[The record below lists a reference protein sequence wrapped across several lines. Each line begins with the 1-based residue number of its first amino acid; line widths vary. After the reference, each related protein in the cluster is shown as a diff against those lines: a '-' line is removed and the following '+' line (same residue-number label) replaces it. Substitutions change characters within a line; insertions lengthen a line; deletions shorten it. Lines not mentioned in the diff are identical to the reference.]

1 MEDIR
6 REVLKFL
13 TDYGFKIVGAVIIL
27 TLGGLAA
34 RWIGKVTEDWLTKKQ
49 VEPPIRML
57 AVRVLRLVVF
67 ALAAVLALDKFGVQT
82 APLVA
87 GIGVA
92 GVGIGLALQGVLS
105 NLVAGL
111 LIIFTKPFRVG
122 EYIELLG
129 VEGQV
134 TTVALFATTL
144 LHSDRSR
151 VVIPNR
157 KIVGEILHNYGTIR
171 QLSLSVGVSYDTNI
185 NDALTVIRDILAQNP
200 RVLKE
205 PAPGV
210 GVTSLA
216 DSSVNIAIAPWAS
229 VADYG
234 AAGGEL
240 NKAILETF
248 REKGIEMP
256 FPQREIRL
264 LNPDGVSANVT
275 TAASPR
281 GL

>member
-1 MEDIR
+1 MDDIR
-6 REVLKFL
+6 KEVLKFL

-27 TLGGLAA
+27 TIGGFVA
-34 RWIGKVTEDWLTKKQ
+34 RWIGKVTDDWLTKKH

-57 AVRVLRLVVF
+57 AVRVLRLLVF

-82 APLVA
+82 APLIA

-134 TTVALFATTL
+134 TTVALFSTTL
-144 LHSDRSR
+144 LHADRSR

-185 NDALTVIRDILAQNP
+185 TEAVNIIREILTQNP
-200 RVLKE
+200 RVLKD

-216 DSSVNIAIAPWAS
+216 DSSVNISVTPWTA

-248 REKGIEMP
+248 RAKGIEIP

-264 LNPDGVSANVT
+264 VNSDGV
-275 TAASPR
+275 TAMVGAR
-281 GL
+281 GM

>member
-6 REVLKFL
+6 RQVLNFL
-13 TDYGFKIVGAVIIL
+13 TVFGFKIIGAIIIL
-27 TLGGLAA
+27 TIGAFTA
-34 RWIGKVTEDWLTKKQ
+34 RWLGRIADEWLTKKQ

-57 AVRVLRLVVF
+57 AVRLVRLLIFV
-67 ALAAVLALDKFGVQT
+67 LAAVLAADKCGVQT
-82 APLVA
+82 TPLVA

-111 LIIFTKPFRVG
+111 VIIFTKPFRVG
-122 EYIELLG
+122 EYVELLG

-134 TTVALFATTL
+134 TTIALFATTL

-157 KIVGEILHNYGTIR
+157 KIVGEVLHNYGTIR

-185 NDALTVIRDILAQNP
+185 NEVLTVIREILAQNP
-200 RVLKE
+200 RVLKD

-216 DSSVNIAIAPWAS
+216 DSSVNIAIMPWAS

-256 FPQREIRL
+256 YPQREIRV
-264 LNPDGVSANVT
+264 LNTEAASGSP
-275 TAASPR
+275 TAAR